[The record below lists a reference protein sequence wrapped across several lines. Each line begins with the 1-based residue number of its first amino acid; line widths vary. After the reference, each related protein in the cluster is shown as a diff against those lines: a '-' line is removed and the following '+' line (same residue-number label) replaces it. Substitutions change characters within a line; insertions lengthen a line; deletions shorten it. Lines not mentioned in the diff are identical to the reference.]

1 MANKDYYQ
9 ILGLE
14 KGASDDEIK
23 RAFRK
28 LAIKYH
34 PDKNQGNAEAEV
46 KFKEI
51 NEAYQ
56 VLSDPEKKA
65 RYDQFGTADFDG
77 SGFGAGGFGG
87 FDGFDFSDL
96 GGFGDIFDTFFGGGG
111 SGRRRNGPQRG
122 ADLEYVL
129 NLTFEEAVFG
139 VEKEISIN
147 RSESCDSCS
156 GTGAKAGT
164 SPKTC
169 PTCNGSGQIR
179 VQRQT
184 PLGNF
189 VSTSTCNQCGGK
201 GQVVD
206 NPCTTCHGKGSVRKN
221 RKISVNIPAGVDTGN
236 VMPLRGQ
243 GEHGKNGG
251 PAGDLYVRIKVAPS
265 KKFTRKG
272 SDIYIDTHISM
283 GHAALGVEVT
293 VPTVDG
299 DVKYKIP
306 AGTQSG
312 TLFRLKGKGVPRV
325 NSSGRGDQYVKVIVD
340 IPKNLNEKQKDA
352 LRAFMEAC
360 GETVPEETSP
370 KRKLKNF
377 FKWLKF

>member
-34 PDKNQGNAEAEV
+34 PDKNQGNAEAEA

-377 FKWLKF
+377 FK

>member
-1 MANKDYYQ
+1 MANKDYYAS
-9 ILGLE
+9 LGLE

-34 PDKNQGNAEAEV
+34 PDKNQGDKEAEDR
-46 KFKEI
+46 FKEI

-87 FDGFDFSDL
+87 FDFSDM
-96 GGFGDIFDTFFGGGG
+96 GGFGDIFESFFGGGG
-111 SGRRRNGPQRG
+111 GGRRRNGPQKG
-122 ADLEYVL
+122 ADLEYSL

-139 VEKEISIN
+139 VEKEVSIN
-147 RSESCDSCS
+147 RSENCETCR

-169 PTCNGSGQIR
+169 PTCNGAGQVR

-184 PLGNF
+184 PLGSF
-189 VSTSTCNQCGGK
+189 VSTSTCDKCGGK
-201 GQVVD
+201 GKVIEE
-206 NPCTTCHGKGSVRKN
+206 PCTSCHGNGSVRKN
-221 RKISVNIPAGVDTGN
+221 RKITVNVPAGVDTGN
-236 VMPLRGQ
+236 IMPLRGQ
-243 GEHGKNGG
+243 GEHGLNDG
-251 PAGDLYVRIKVAPS
+251 PPGDLYIRINVAPS
-265 KKFTRKG
+265 KKFVRKG
-272 SDIYIDTHISM
+272 NDIYLDTHISM
-283 GHAALGVEVT
+283 AKAALGTEIT
-293 VPTVDG
+293 VATVDG
-299 DVKYKIP
+299 DVKYTVP

-325 NSSGRGDQYVKVIVD
+325 NSSERGDQYVKVIVD
-340 IPKNLNEKQKDA
+340 IPKNLNDKQREA
-352 LRAFMEAC
+352 LKVFMEVS
-360 GETVPEETSP
+360 GESIDDIGSH
-370 KRKLKNF
+370 KKGFKDF
-377 FKWLKF
+377 FKK

>member
-1 MANKDYYQ
+1 MASKDYYAT
-9 ILGLE
+9 LGLE

-34 PDKNQGNAEAEV
+34 PDKNQGNKEAEE
-46 KFKEI
+46 KFKDI

-77 SGFGAGGFGG
+77 SGFGSGGFG
-87 FDGFDFSDL
+87 GFDFSDL
-96 GGFGDIFDTFFGGGG
+96 GGFGDIFESFFGGGG
-111 SGRRRNGPQRG
+111 SSRRRNGPTKG
-122 ADLEYVL
+122 ADIEYTL

-139 VEKEISIN
+139 VEKEITVN
-147 RSESCDSCS
+147 RNENCESCKGS
-156 GTGAKAGT
+156 GAKPGT

-169 PTCNGSGQIR
+169 PTCNGAGQVR

-184 PLGNF
+184 PLGSF
-189 VSTSTCNQCGGK
+189 VSTSVCDRCGGK
-201 GQVVD
+201 GTIVET
-206 NPCTTCHGKGSVRKN
+206 PCSSCSGRGSVRKS
-221 RKISVNIPAGVDTGN
+221 RKIKVNVPAGVDTGN

-243 GEHGKNGG
+243 GEHGSNGG
-251 PAGDLYVRIKVAPS
+251 PAGDLYIRINVS
-265 KKFTRKG
+265 GSTKFERRG
-272 SDIYIDTHISM
+272 NDIYIDTHISM
-283 GHAALGVEVT
+283 GKAALGVEIT

-299 DVKYKIP
+299 DVKYTIP

-325 NSSGRGDQYVKVIVD
+325 NSTGRGDQYVKVIVD
-340 IPKNLNEKQKDA
+340 IPKNLNEKQTEA
-352 LRAFMEAC
+352 LKAFMEAC
-360 GETVPEETSP
+360 GESVDGESGH
-370 KRKLKNF
+370 KKGIKDF
-377 FKWLKF
+377 FKK